1 MWQGLRWVCKLLVMI
16 CNASPDVAI
25 IQAAYDKA
33 DAAAGVLHDK
43 GLRVVNAKCHD
54 SGVDAF
60 LCEVSFISTSDVA
73 QLLDFDIVAVARTD
87 EGWVLRSGLCRR

>member
-1 MWQGLRWVCKLLVMI
+1 M
-16 CNASPDVAI
+16 
-25 IQAAYDKA
+25 
-33 DAAAGVLHDK
+33 
-43 GLRVVNAKCHD
+43 VNAKCHD

-73 QLLDFDIVAVARTD
+73 QQLYVDIVAVARTD